1 MKSYMKSAFRKTQ
14 ENRCMF
20 CYLTFNTEIK
30 LDNHLNDG
38 TCYND
43 RKQPTQMILREN
55 EFIPH
60 QNLISEMCPELMLV
74 ADCEAMLSKD
84 PNIQNVN
91 DSNDDDNL
99 EGFDNAADNNIQREK
114 PPGKISTH
122 VPHAISVMSLN
133 HNFEMQQYRT
143 IWGTN
148 VACKLLDL
156 IQEMIAY
163 FHDKV
168 KHLRNL
174 IPVLL
179 A

>member
-1 MKSYMKSAFRKTQ
+1 
-14 ENRCMF
+14 
-20 CYLTFNTEIK
+20 
-30 LDNHLNDG
+30 
-38 TCYND
+38 
-43 RKQPTQMILREN
+43 
-55 EFIPH
+55 
-60 QNLISEMCPELMLV
+60 MLV
-74 ADCEAMLSKD
+74 ADCEAMLCKD
-84 PNIQNVN
+84 PNIQN
-91 DSNDDDNL
+91 DSDDDDDDNL

-148 VACKLLDL
+148 VACELLDL

-168 KHLRNL
+168 KHLRNP
-174 IPVLL
+174 IPVLSAQDKL
-179 A
+179 NFKNATHCAYCKIDYSTIPKSMIHRHHDQYTALPNF